1 MNAKLTVHADG
12 TLYFRF
18 LDLYFSSVSHRKEFN
33 LSVGKLALESS
44 AFENTRPYFQLT
56 WS

>member
-1 MNAKLTVHADG
+1 MKLKLTVRADG

-18 LDLYFSSVSHRKEFN
+18 LNLYFSSVSHRRECDFS
-33 LSVGKLALESS
+33 LGKLTIKSS